1 MTAVR
6 EPVLQAEGL
15 VKHFPTGQGLF
26 GRGRA
31 VVRAVDGVSFTL
43 AAGQTFAIV
52 GESGCGKS
60 TLARLLL
67 RLIEPDAGRILLG
80 GESLLDQ
87 DPRALRRLRG
97 RIQMI
102 FQDPY
107 GSLNPRMTAGDILAE
122 PLMLHTGL
130 APADRGGRVAELLD
144 RVGLPADAAR
154 RWPHEFSGGQ
164 RQRLAIARALAAG
177 PELIVCDEPVSALDV
192 SIQAQILNLLAQLQR
207 ELGLAYVFI
216 SHDLAVVRQVA
227 DVVGVMYL
235 GQLVETGPADQ
246 VFAAPRHPY
255 TQALLAAVPQPDPS
269 RRGRRVILSGDVP
282 SPIAPP
288 PGCRFHTRCAHADA
302 QCREAVPALVAIDG
316 RAGRAAAAA
325 GARHP
330 DRGDPAAGGRLGH
343 GGEPAEV
350 QVACWHWARIS
361 ANGSAAEAAG
371 AVALSAHGA
380 VQGVRAGV
388 DQLASASSP
397 GFPVS
402 DLSRAEALARLQAAF
417 R

>member
-1 MTAVR
+1 MTGAAQ
-6 EPVLQAEGL
+6 PILQVEGL
-15 VKHFPTGQGLF
+15 VKHFPTGQGLL
-26 GRGRA
+26 GRTRA
-31 VVRAVDGVSFTL
+31 VVRAVDGVSLTL
-43 AAGQTFAIV
+43 EAARTLAIV

-67 RLIEPDAGRILLG
+67 RLIEPDAGRIVLA

-87 DPRALRRLRG
+87 DPRSLRRMRG

-122 PLMLHTGL
+122 PLMLHS
-130 APADRGGRVAELLD
+130 DRSAAERTARVGELLE
-144 RVGLPADAAR
+144 RVGLPTDAAR

-192 SIQAQILNLLAQLQR
+192 SIQAQILNLLGQLQR
-207 ELGLAYVFI
+207 DLGLAYVFI

-227 DVVGVMYL
+227 DTVGVMYL

-246 VFAAPRHPY
+246 VFAAPKHPY
-255 TQALLAAVPQPDPS
+255 TRALLAAVPQPDPS

-302 QCREAVPALVAIDG
+302 KCREAMPTL
-316 RAGRAAAAA
+316 AA
-325 GARHP
+325 GAGSGP
-330 DRGDPAAGGRLGH
+330 
-343 GGEPAEV
+343 GEQLASPR
-350 QVACWHWARIS
+350 VACWHWARIATEQMGATAS
-361 ANGSAAEAAG
+361 SAASDSGSGEADRSPSS
-371 AVALSAHGA
+371 AVGGPA
-380 VQGVRAGV
+380 
-388 DQLASASSP
+388 ASEAS
-397 GFPVS
+397 
-402 DLSRAEALARLQAAF
+402 RKEALARLQAAF